1 MFFGGVKPGKRN
13 RGAVGKALVVIAVG
27 QRVLKGYTLASMA
40 VIPYVTAPILR
51 GFLQD
56 HVERGSDVFSDAFR
70 TYPLAAGEDFIR
82 GSSNVAAS
90 GVPAHVPLP
99 GVRRVASLAKRW
111 LLGTHQGPVAYMP
124 PNTPVGQAR
133 RSRDHFK
140 KQDAPSCMHA
150 VQISPFGSTCL
161 RWQ

>member
-56 HVERGSDVFSDAFR
+56 HVERKSDVFGDAFR
-70 TYPLAAGEDFIR
+70 SYPLTAGDDFIHKPF
-82 GSSNVAAS
+82 NVAAS
-90 GVPAHVPLP
+90 GVPSHVPLP
-99 GVRRVASLAKRW
+99 SVHRVASLAKHWPLESR
-111 LLGTHQGPVAYMP
+111 QGRSKSTTYRPISTSSASGATGAARGREACCSFTLCSMP
-124 PNTPVGQAR
+124 LYR
-133 RSRDHFK
+133 HR
-140 KQDAPSCMHA
+140 
-150 VQISPFGSTCL
+150 
-161 RWQ
+161 